1 MNAVGLRDGNI
12 EEAGASLALGPN
24 GILDAYAL
32 TEELAAP
39 TTGREWELIRADFD
53 TQFGI
58 YLTFD
63 SLGYTGSIVSIG
75 DEDLSKFV
83 LSLNSSAEVIDETQL
98 LRILLP
104 NYSLHYDV
112 EIPSQGDSG
121 FQSIGIALE
130 EQRLVIVVNCTVVD
144 IVPVDFAVGNLP
156 NTSVDIAIFSEP
168 TTVSFVLLKINFICV
183 YINQEV

>member
-12 EEAGASLALGPN
+12 EEAGASLAFGPN
-24 GILDAYAL
+24 GLLDAYAL

-63 SLGYTGSIVSIG
+63 ALGYTGSIVSIG

-98 LRILLP
+98 LRVLLP
-104 NYSLHYDV
+104 NYSLHYDI

-144 IVPVDFAVGNLP
+144 IVPVDFAIGNLP
-156 NTSVDIAIFSEP
+156 NASADIAIFSEP
-168 TTVSFVLLKINFICV
+168 TTVSFVLNFVCV
-183 YINQEV
+183 YIN

>member
-1 MNAVGLRDGNI
+1 MLYTAVDVLNAVGLQDGDI
-12 EEAGASLALGPN
+12 EEAGASLAFGPN
-24 GILDAYAL
+24 GVLDAYAL

-39 TTGREWELIRADFD
+39 TTEREWELIREDFD

-63 SLGYTGSIVSIG
+63 ALGYTGSIVSIG
-75 DEDLSKFV
+75 DKDLSKFV
-83 LSLNSSAEVIDETQL
+83 LSLNSSAEVIDEIQL
-98 LRILLP
+98 LSILLP
-104 NYSLHYDV
+104 NYSLYYDV

-156 NTSVDIAIFSEP
+156 NANADIAIFSEP
-168 TTVSFVLLKINFICV
+168 TTVSFMLKFVCV
-183 YINQEV
+183 H